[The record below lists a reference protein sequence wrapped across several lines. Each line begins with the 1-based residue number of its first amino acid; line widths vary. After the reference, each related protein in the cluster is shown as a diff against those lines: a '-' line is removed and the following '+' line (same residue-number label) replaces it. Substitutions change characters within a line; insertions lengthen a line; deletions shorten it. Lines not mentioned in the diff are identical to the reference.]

1 MSELRP
7 SFQERDRYLDLL
19 STAYADGRLDESEF
33 EARSN
38 AVLAAVTHRD
48 AMAQFQGLP
57 EPNIVPVTPTY
68 PRPQPGPPQAFQ
80 PLPEV
85 YRGPSSSGVGRR
97 VVLGV
102 AAAIV
107 GMGALGVISFSGMRT
122 SESGS
127 GVMDPM
133 MPEPEWAGGALDLDP
148 MYLEGWGE
156 TSALLREHGLDSLL
170 ELRVTVDEIAGVG
183 SQARAP
189 GELTTFS
196 RLGMGPIEM
205 SESTAAG
212 PVNLAELSLVD
223 GLVPQALDMAG
234 ANLTGA
240 VSEVLLLWTETGD
253 PTVRVTAT
261 DGPAS
266 GSIQVDANGG
276 MIDFQPMEPR

>member
-57 EPNIVPVTPTY
+57 QPNIVPVAPTY
-68 PRPQPGPPQAFQ
+68 PRPQQGPPQAFQ

-85 YRGPSSSGVGRR
+85 YRGHSSGGVGRR
-97 VVLGV
+97 VLLGV
-102 AAAIV
+102 GAAVV
-107 GMGALGVISFSGMRT
+107 GLGVLGVISFSGVMM
-122 SESGS
+122 SDSGT

-133 MPEPEWAGGALDLDP
+133 MPEPDWAGGALDLDP
-148 MYLEGWGE
+148 MFFEGWAE
-156 TSALLREHGLDSLL
+156 TSALLRDHGLDSLA
-170 ELRVTVDEIAGVG
+170 ELRITTDEIGGVG

-189 GELTTFS
+189 GEITTFS

-205 SESTAAG
+205 SASASGEGLS
-212 PVNLAELSLVD
+212 LAELDMVD
-223 GLVPQALDMAG
+223 GMVQEALDAAG
-234 ANLTGA
+234 LNLSGA
-240 VSEVLLLWTETGD
+240 VSEVLLVWTETGD
-253 PTVRVTAT
+253 PTVRVTAI
-261 DGPAS
+261 DGPES
-266 GSIQVDANGG
+266 GSIQIDANGG
-276 MIDFQPMEPR
+276 TIDYQPMGPR